1 MVLVFALAAAL
12 CLQVFAFSSQ
22 SSRRNAAV
30 DRAVTLCQTAA
41 ENLKAAG
48 GDMPNAQDAAMEH
61 MGGTVSQGLWQV
73 LYDED
78 WNVLTGWDGCVYR
91 LEAQGVPTP
100 VEGLCQARVWVTAE
114 GEDEPLFSLTVAWQE
129 VGGNG

>member
-1 MVLVFALAAAL
+1 MITLKI
-12 CLQVFAFSSQ
+12 
-22 SSRRNAAV
+22 
-30 DRAVTLCQTAA
+30 DRDEKHTISPYLYMQFM
-41 ENLKAAG
+41 EPLG
-48 GDMPNAQDAAMEH
+48 AQDAAMEH